1 MQTTLVK
8 ETSLPW
14 WTPGRMRLAGMVGIA
29 GGVVWITMTA
39 TIVAALGFDA
49 LSNLEPRTA
58 GPVAVVAVTLSHS
71 VMYALFLVALLAAN
85 ARYWSDYGRLGRIAG
100 CVLAIDLAVLTPA
113 LPLITFVF
121 GDDWVPGGIIAG
133 ITFITMHLFGS
144 IFGILIWRRTAT
156 SPLTAGLFI
165 LVVPAIIAVFVFQ
178 AVGVGLPAATFETFL
193 NLGFAALGYD
203 LWKTCRIPF
212 SVAVK

>member
-1 MQTTLVK
+1 M
-8 ETSLPW
+8 
-14 WTPGRMRLAGMVGIA
+14 AGIA
-29 GGVVWITMTA
+29 GGTVWIAMTV

-49 LSNLEPRTA
+49 LANFEPSTA

-85 ARYWSDYGRLGRIAG
+85 ARYGPDYGRLGRITA
-100 CVLAIDLAVLTPA
+100 CVLAIDLAVLTLV
-113 LPLITFVF
+113 LPLIMYVF
-121 GDDWVPGGIIAG
+121 GEDWVPGGIIAG
-133 ITFITMHLFGS
+133 IAFITMHLFGS
-144 IFGILIWRRTAT
+144 IFGILIWRRTAI
-156 SPLTAGLFI
+156 SRLTAGLFI
-165 LVVPAIIAVFVFQ
+165 LVVPAIIAVFAFQ

-203 LWKTCRIPF
+203 LWKTCRNPF